1 MSIEIDY
8 LRKKATYFRRWQ
20 FFGLILIAFGAP
32 LMFIANLLVPIPLVQ
47 ELNYLVWSL
56 VVGSAMVFLGVVVA
70 VYYSWKLSLF
80 IIQWSKVMEE
90 MEKRIKEIGD

>member
-1 MSIEIDY
+1 
-8 LRKKATYFRRWQ
+8 
-20 FFGLILIAFGAP
+20 
-32 LMFIANLLVPIPLVQ
+32 MFVANLLVPIPLVQ
-47 ELNYLVWSL
+47 ELNYMVWSM
-56 VVGSAMVFLGVVVA
+56 VVGSAMVFLGVVVT